1 MAMPLTPS
9 PTIVSKV
16 VIGQIGVELDV
27 LRHEGGAGL
36 FGGLLGAGDFGDEP
50 WMVAHLVD
58 VADLDVVGA
67 GSAGPGKAGGET
79 PPMPSMS

>member
-16 VIGQIGVELDV
+16 VMVRLASNWTSCDTKVAPAV
-27 LRHEGGAGL
+27 LGR
-36 FGGLLGAGDFGDEP
+36 FLGAADFGDEP

-67 GSAGPGKAGGET
+67 GRARQRKAGGQAL
-79 PPMPSMS
+79 PMPSVP